1 MADIRADLNDGV
13 LFGRTVKR
21 DRQDRR
27 WIDLSP
33 SKPHPFQPVSRL
45 LAYSASPTHFQPA
58 PSPPRITPYHVFDQ
72 ERSPPRSQSLPFPF
86 PFPSSIDLTF
96 ARSFPQA
103 SGNIGRPIL
112 KALLES
118 NLFNVTVISRHESS
132 ATFPEGVTV
141 VKSDFSPSH
150 LEQTFRG
157 NDAVVSTIST
167 TAVGEQI
174 KIVDAASKAGVK
186 RFITSDFGSDVS
198 DPAVVKAVPILG
210 GKKVVVD
217 HLRSKEKD
225 GLTWSAIVNGAF
237 TSFVSF

>member
-1 MADIRADLNDGV
+1 M
-13 LFGRTVKR
+13 
-21 DRQDRR
+21 DRPLPIQTSP
-27 WIDLSP
+27 LSTSLQTP
-33 SKPHPFQPVSRL
+33 RL
-45 LAYSASPTHFQPA
+45 LRLTHTLPT
-58 PSPPRITPYHVFDQ
+58 S
-72 ERSPPRSQSLPFPF
+72 SQSTSHHPVPCLRSRTFSSSESVSSFSFPF
-86 PFPSSIDLTF
+86 PFSSSIDLTF
-96 ARSFPQA
+96 ARSSPQA

-174 KIVDAASKAGVK
+174 NIVDAASKAGVK

-198 DPAVVKAVPILG
+198 DPAVLKAVPILG